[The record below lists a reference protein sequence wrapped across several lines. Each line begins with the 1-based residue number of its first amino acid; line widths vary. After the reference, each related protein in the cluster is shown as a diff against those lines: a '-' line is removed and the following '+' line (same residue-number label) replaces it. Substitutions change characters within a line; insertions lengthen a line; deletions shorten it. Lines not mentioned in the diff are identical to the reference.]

1 MSREHRFE
9 LLEHT
14 ADVGVIGKGETMAE
28 AFENA
33 AYGMF
38 SIMADLSRYTPT
50 SSRVVHAAG
59 VDDVTLLQGFLSQ
72 LIVLFDADR
81 LLPLEFEIT
90 EISMGRLTCW
100 VSTRP
105 IADDIEWIGPAIK
118 AVTYHQ
124 MAVESAGREWTARAI
139 FDV

>member
-1 MSREHRFE
+1 MNREYTFE
-9 LLEHT
+9 LIEHT
-14 ADVGVIGKGETMAE
+14 ADVGVVARGQTMAE

-50 SSRVVHAAG
+50 RSRVVHAAG
-59 VDDVTLLQGFLSQ
+59 TDDVTMLQGFLSR
-72 LIVLFDADR
+72 LLVLFDAER
-81 LLPLEFEIT
+81 VLPLEFEIT

-124 MAVESAGREWTARAI
+124 IAVESVGREWVAKVI